1 MYGRKRKQ
9 SFGKDKWRE
18 GNEEGWGKSKD
29 IAVIAIGYPKA
40 ITKCAKDTLICIK
53 QWVAVNQ

>member
-1 MYGRKRKQ
+1 MEK
-9 SFGKDKWRE
+9 

-40 ITKCAKDTLICIK
+40 IKKCAKDTLICIK